1 MQAQRA
7 TLTPRPRL
15 QGLYAV
21 TPDTHETDLLV
32 AKVTAALLGGAQ
44 AIQYRNK
51 TGPAALKRDQA
62 QRIARLC
69 AQNGVLMIVNDDPEL
84 AAAVG
89 ADGVHLGRG
98 DGDVAS
104 ARAQV
109 GETRL
114 IGVSCYGD
122 MARAQHAVEQGA
134 DYVAFG
140 SFFPSR
146 VKREAAH
153 ADSSL
158 LTRARMLGVPV
169 VAIGGITAGNVRL
182 LVDAGA
188 DAVAVITDV
197 FGYDEPAAVTRAAAA
212 IATSFSIKSP
222 RERHD

>member
-1 MQAQRA
+1 M
-7 TLTPRPRL
+7 
-15 QGLYAV
+15 
-21 TPDTHETDLLV
+21 LV
-32 AKVTAALLGGAQ
+32 AKVAAALAGGAQ

-51 TGPAALKRDQA
+51 TGSLALKRDQA

-69 AQNGVLMIVNDDPEL
+69 ARSGVLMIVNDDPEL

-89 ADGVHLGRG
+89 ADGVHLGRD
-98 DGDVAS
+98 DGDVVS
-104 ARAQV
+104 ARALV
-109 GETRL
+109 GETKL

-122 MARAQHAVEQGA
+122 SARAQHAVEQGA

-140 SFFPSR
+140 SFFPSS
-146 VKREAAH
+146 VKRDAAH
-153 ADSSL
+153 ADPSL
-158 LTRARMLGVPV
+158 LTQARPLGVSV

-197 FGYDEPAAVTRAAAA
+197 FGHDELAAVTRAAAA
-212 IATSFSIKSP
+212 IATSFSTKPP